1 MKCVIIGGSAGS
13 LKVILNLLPQLS
25 PVLSIPVV
33 VVLHRLS
40 HSTSSL
46 EGLLAARTSLRVKE
60 AEDKDQL
67 TASTIYIAP
76 ADYHLLIEK
85 DLSVSLDVSEKVLF
99 SRPSIDVALQSAA
112 EAFGAGLL
120 AVLLSGANHDGA
132 EGLKEVK
139 DAGGMV
145 AIQDPSQADNGVMPE
160 AALKLVKPDY
170 VLSDG
175 QLSSVINAWAN
186 A

>member
-1 MKCVIIGGSAGS
+1 MKCAIIGGSAGS
-13 LKVILNLLPQLS
+13 LKVILGLLPELS
-25 PVLSIPVV
+25 PALSIPVV

-40 HSTSSL
+40 HSNSSL
-46 EGLLAARTSLRVKE
+46 EGLLASRTSLRVKE

-120 AVLLSGANHDGA
+120 AILLSGANHDGA

-139 DAGGMV
+139 EAGGMV
-145 AIQDPSQADNGVMPE
+145 AVQDPSQADNGVMPE
-160 AALKLVKPDY
+160 AALKLIRPDY

-175 QLSSVINAWAN
+175 QIGRVINAWADM
-186 A
+186 